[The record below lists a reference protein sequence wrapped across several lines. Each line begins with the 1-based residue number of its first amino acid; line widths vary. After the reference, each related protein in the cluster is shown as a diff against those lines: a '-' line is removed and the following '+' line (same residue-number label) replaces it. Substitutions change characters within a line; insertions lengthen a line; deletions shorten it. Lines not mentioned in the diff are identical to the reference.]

1 MLRRVCILALVL
13 SPLAIGASKEI
24 QELQRDVAQLQDQL
38 RQLQQ
43 GQDKQLA
50 ALTALVQATL
60 DSSNR
65 AATAVAV
72 IQNGLQQ
79 NVRENQEKVVAPVV
93 GLSSRMDS
101 MANEVHALQGAVSDL
116 TTLLTKMQAQL
127 TDVGN
132 GVKVMQ
138 APAPPPPAAGQPMGS
153 SSAPAAGE
161 VPPIPAADLYA
172 NAQRD
177 YSSGKRDMA
186 FQQFNDYLKWYG
198 NTDLAPNAQ
207 FYIGMIQYGQGDYEN
222 AANSFDTVLEK
233 YSKNPKTADSM
244 YYKGL
249 SLLRLPGRRTQAGDE
264 FKELLKTYPN
274 TDRSRDACRELT
286 ALGLSCRVAGTAA
299 PAAKRARRK

>member
-1 MLRRVCILALVL
+1 MFRRLCILALAL
-13 SPLAIGASKEI
+13 SPLAISASKEI
-24 QELQRDVAQLQDQL
+24 QELQRDVAQIQDQL

-43 GQDKQLA
+43 AQDKQLA
-50 ALTALVQATL
+50 GLTALVQATL

-72 IQNGLQQ
+72 IQNSLQQ

-93 GLSSRMDS
+93 GLSSRLDS
-101 MANEVHALQGAVSDL
+101 VANEVHTLQGAVSDL

-132 GVKVMQ
+132 GMKVMQ
-138 APAPPPPAAGQPMGS
+138 APAPPPPPAAGQPMGS
-153 SSAPAAGE
+153 APAAAGE

-177 YSSGKRDMA
+177 YSSGKREMA
-186 FQQFNDYLKWYG
+186 FQQFTDYLKWYG

-207 FYIGMIQYGQGDYEN
+207 FYIGMIQFGQGDYAN

-264 FKELLKTYPN
+264 FKELLKSYPN

-286 ALGLSCRVAGTAA
+286 TLGLSCRVSAAAA
-299 PAAKRARRK
+299 PPTRRARKK